1 MLSGRRKHSFLL
13 TLCAFIA
20 LLLMSAS
27 ALLSAHAR
35 TSTLL
40 QHVVTPVAADTHASV
55 VQASAADESPSHGFM
70 LADDN
75 DLDDELVLP
84 APVRVW
90 LNYAPSAAPSGAC
103 AFLYPAPVASLL
115 RPPSLA

>member
-13 TLCAFIA
+13 TFCAFIA

-27 ALLSAHAR
+27 AALSAHAR
-35 TSTLL
+35 ASILL
-40 QHVVTPVAADTHASV
+40 QHAVTSVATDTHASV
-55 VQASAADESPSHGFM
+55 VQPSAADDSSGHAFM

-84 APVRVW
+84 ALVRVW
-90 LNYAPSAAPSGAC
+90 LDYAPSAAPSDAC
-103 AFLYPAPVASLL
+103 VFLYPAPVASLL